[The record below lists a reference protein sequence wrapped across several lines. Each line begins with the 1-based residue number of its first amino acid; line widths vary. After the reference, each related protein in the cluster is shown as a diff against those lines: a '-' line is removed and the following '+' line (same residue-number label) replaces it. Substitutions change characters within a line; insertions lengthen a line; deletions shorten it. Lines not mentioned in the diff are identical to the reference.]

1 MAFGNYQYNPYVN
14 PYANPYNQQMPTFQQ
29 QMPQQMP
36 TMQNT
41 AQNSGFVWVD
51 GIDEANNFYV
61 APNNAVQL
69 WDKNAP
75 CIYKKSAD
83 STGKPTM
90 QIFDLV
96 ERKMETPSKNDF
108 NADLRNFVTRD
119 EFTRLE
125 DKVNAIGQKNGKKAV
140 KESVDNE

>member
-29 QMPQQMP
+29 NIPQQMP

-96 ERKMETPSKNDF
+96 ERKMETPSKTDF
-108 NADLRNFVTRD
+108 NGDLSGFIKRD
-119 EFTRLE
+119 EFTQLAERVGVLERL
-125 DKVNAIGQKNGKKAV
+125 NA
-140 KESVDNE
+140 KESIKEGIVSE

>member
-29 QMPQQMP
+29 NIPQQMP
-36 TMQNT
+36 TMQTNM
-41 AQNSGFVWVD
+41 QNSGFVWVD

-96 ERKMETPSKNDF
+96 ERKMETPSKTDF
-108 NADLRNFVTRD
+108 NGDLSGFIKRD
-119 EFTRLE
+119 EFTQLAERVGVLERL
-125 DKVNAIGQKNGKKAV
+125 NT
-140 KESVDNE
+140 KESVVNE